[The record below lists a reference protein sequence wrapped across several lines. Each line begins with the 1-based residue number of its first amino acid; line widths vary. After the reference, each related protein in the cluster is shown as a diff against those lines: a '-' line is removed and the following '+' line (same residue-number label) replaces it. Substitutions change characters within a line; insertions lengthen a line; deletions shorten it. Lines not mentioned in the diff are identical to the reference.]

1 MSWDD
6 SEPEAGFLVRR
17 ILLTWLQSF
26 VCGLSY
32 RKTKNNCIW
41 ISKDRR
47 QSAYIFPLVLPSRA
61 QHRFLTNACFV
72 LLREQKDDFHL
83 QCIRRQKQFVSP
95 ELPLRKS
102 DGDTQFLIY
111 NRCEPVPEEASRGW
125 DTRLIRRV
133 HDHVDG
139 YFQMRR
145 QQSKV
150 WKSILK
156 IKSVAS

>member
-6 SEPEAGFLVRR
+6 REPEAGFLVRR

-72 LLREQKDDFHL
+72 LLREQKDDFHFYSASGDKSNL
-83 QCIRRQKQFVSP
+83 FPRNFPWGKAMVTLSFSSLTDANQSLKRR
-95 ELPLRKS
+95 L
-102 DGDTQFLIY
+102 
-111 NRCEPVPEEASRGW
+111 EAGTPNW
-125 DTRLIRRV
+125 
-133 HDHVDG
+133 
-139 YFQMRR
+139 Y
-145 QQSKV
+145 
-150 WKSILK
+150 
-156 IKSVAS
+156 VASMIMLMAIFKWGDSEAKFEKAFWQ